1 MIDIKIYCLIQKI
14 ISIKTKNILFKN
26 LLIHF
31 SLRSLRIKQATARHI
46 TNDSLLFQKNVKYEK
61 QGRNFRQISDN
72 NNNNSTSSELSG
84 HDSESIY
91 DVFTPKKQ
99 CKLIIIII
107 PL

>member
-1 MIDIKIYCLIQKI
+1 M
-14 ISIKTKNILFKN
+14 
-26 LLIHF
+26 
-31 SLRSLRIKQATARHI
+31 KQATARHI

-61 QGRNFRQISDN
+61 QGTNFRQISDDN

-84 HDSESIY
+84 YDSESIY